1 MWWQNIDDTRDQF
14 GKDLL
19 ANSVLLRAAAPSG
32 GRRWSWAENGKL
44 VWLPIAPPPPPAPPR
59 GAGPPGIIS
68 SSKSDLQFIIFG
80 FNNSAPF
87 LTFQDQNWFPH
98 KFISHLRSDKI
109 SVSWET
115 SVILNI
121 LNVKLSGFLR
131 KYFCHSKTITVAM
144 LKLVGR
150 KYGDVV
156 LTFSGKSAGWCYFQ
170 RAPWSVYKVM
180 GSWWN
185 FGGTTRINETIVLLL
200 LWQSL
205 EFSPLQRARGPGKP
219 ELQLQVKEKQQLRI
233 KLLILPGL
241 HEERK
246 SSSVRQLSVI
256 DMRNL

>member
-1 MWWQNIDDTRDQF
+1 MCTEYPAKECLSIWRHPP
-14 GKDLL
+14 
-19 ANSVLLRAAAPSG
+19 AAAVGLQRKMANCFDSRGRVPPPG
-32 GRRWSWAENGKL
+32 AGRR
-44 VWLPIAPPPPPAPPR
+44 
-59 GAGPPGIIS
+59 GIIS

-80 FNNSAPF
+80 FNNFAPF

-109 SVSWET
+109 LVSWET

-170 RAPWSVYKVM
+170 RAP
-180 GSWWN
+180 
-185 FGGTTRINETIVLLL
+185 
-200 LWQSL
+200 
-205 EFSPLQRARGPGKP
+205 
-219 ELQLQVKEKQQLRI
+219 
-233 KLLILPGL
+233 
-241 HEERK
+241 
-246 SSSVRQLSVI
+246 
-256 DMRNL
+256 